1 MSTSSPLILYVG
13 LDVHKE
19 TVMIAVLP
27 AGADKCTR
35 VDRVPNEPK
44 ALRRYFERL
53 AEQGEIRACY
63 EASGAGYVLQRAMRE
78 WGYACEVIAPSLIPQ
93 RPGHRRKHDRYD
105 ARQLARYYRNG
116 ELTPVR
122 IPTEAEERVRDLVRC
137 RTTFQRELLRA
148 RHFVLKFLTRRG
160 VRYQTGKC
168 HWTRGHHR
176 WLEALSR
183 NGVLIAEDA
192 IVFAEYLALLQYAQQ
207 RRDAL
212 DEQIEQLA
220 LAPALAA
227 GVGRL
232 SCFRGIKTAAAVT
245 LMTEIVDWQRFGKP
259 TQLMAYLGLVPC
271 EASSDG
277 TERRFA
283 LTKAGNSHCRHVLV
297 QAAWAYRHA
306 PRVGTALRRRQ
317 EKQPPRVITHAWK
330 AQHRLHKLY
339 QHLAYRKG
347 AQVAVVAVARELVGF
362 LWAAMQEM
370 QDGPAADEALTAA
383 QQVA

>member
-1 MSTSSPLILYVG
+1 
-13 LDVHKE
+13 
-19 TVMIAVLP
+19 
-27 AGADKCTR
+27 
-35 VDRVPNEPK
+35 
-44 ALRRYFERL
+44 
-53 AEQGEIRACY
+53 
-63 EASGAGYVLQRAMRE
+63 
-78 WGYACEVIAPSLIPQ
+78 
-93 RPGHRRKHDRYD
+93 
-105 ARQLARYYRNG
+105 
-116 ELTPVR
+116 
-122 IPTEAEERVRDLVRC
+122 
-137 RTTFQRELLRA
+137 
-148 RHFVLKFLTRRG
+148 
-160 VRYQTGKC
+160 
-168 HWTRGHHR
+168 
-176 WLEALSR
+176 
-183 NGVLIAEDA
+183 
-192 IVFAEYLALLQYAQQ
+192 
-207 RRDAL
+207 
-212 DEQIEQLA
+212 
-220 LAPALAA
+220 
-227 GVGRL
+227 VGRL